1 MLVERYPLV
10 WVAATA
16 GAGKTTAV
24 VQAARSIE
32 RPVAWLTLD
41 ATDAAPGRLVTYLE
55 AALARCAPQVDGVG
69 TGALARRIAARRGR
83 GPARRGGRDEPGAAG
98 HRRARASGRRAGGAG
113 GTRRPPPLRAADACG
128 SCSSAAA
135 SWPSTWATPRRWAA
149 WPPSARPTWPSRPRR
164 RRGRWPTWAA
174 ARSTRSRAVAATGGW
189 VAGVLF
195 EAWRSEDH
203 VAGHR
208 RRGRPALRLPVVAD
222 PRAARRRRPRVPGG
236 HVAAGG
242 GDADRAPRRS
252 ASPPP
257 AIACSRCAP
266 RTCR

>member
-24 VQAARSIE
+24 VQAARVD
-32 RPVAWLTLD
+32 RAAGRVAD
-41 ATDAAPGRLVTYLE
+41 
-55 AALARCAPQVDGVG
+55 
-69 TGALARRIAARRGR
+69 ARRDRCRARATRHLPGGRAGPLRGAGRRRRHRRAGAAHRPRRGR

-98 HRRARASGRRAGGAG
+98 HRRARAIGRRPGGAG
-113 GTRRPPPLRAADACG
+113 GARRLPPLCAADHADRAHQPARAG
-128 SCSSAAA
+128 R
-135 SWPSTWATPRRWAA
+135 STWATPRPWAA

-164 RRGRWPTWAA
+164 QGGRWPTSGRAEVDPIA
-174 ARSTRSRAVAATGGW
+174 AVAGDRRVGRRSALRGLALGGPC
-189 VAGVLF
+189 
-195 EAWRSEDH
+195 R
-203 VAGHR
+203 GHR

-242 GDADRAPRRS
+242 GDAGVRPRRS
-252 ASPPP
+252 VSPPR